1 MTHIRLRDLSFSYPI
16 YGMTNRSLKVTVMRQ
31 LVGGQ
36 VAIGND
42 RVVIVNALRDLTFEL
57 EPGDRLG
64 LLGPNGSGKTTL
76 LRLLA
81 GLAHPTSGKLD
92 VEGRIM
98 PLIDKGLGIHPELT
112 GRQNI
117 ELPLRL
123 LGASDMEVRQAQL
136 EIPEWTGLGQF
147 LDLPVRTYSEGMR
160 ARLLFAICTALH
172 GDILI
177 LDEWLGAGDASFAA
191 AAEARLHSY
200 LNRTQIVVCA
210 THSFDLLRRFC
221 NKVAWLE
228 NGQLVMLGPVEEV
241 LTRYC
246 ERMFAPAAAAAE

>member
-1 MTHIRLRDLSFSYPI
+1 MSAHIRLKDVSFTYPI
-16 YGMTNRSLKVTVMRQ
+16 YGLTNRSLKVTVMRQ

-36 VAIGND
+36 VAVHD
-42 RVVIVNALRDLTFEL
+42 RKVIVNALRNISLSL

-64 LLGPNGSGKTTL
+64 LVGANGSGKTTL

-81 GLAHPTSGKLD
+81 GLAHPSTGTLEI
-92 VEGRIM
+92 EGRVV

-112 GRQNI
+112 GSQNV

-123 LGASDMEVRQAQL
+123 LGASDAEVREAQA
-136 EIPEWTGLGQF
+136 EIPGWTGLGQF
-147 LDLPVRTYSEGMR
+147 LHLPVRTYSEGMR

-191 AAEARLHSY
+191 NAEARLHSY

-210 THSFDLLRRFC
+210 THSMDLIRRFC
-221 NKVAWLE
+221 TKVAWLE
-228 NGQLVMLGPVEEV
+228 NGELVQLGDVEEV
-241 LTRYC
+241 LHAYC
-246 ERMFAPAAAAAE
+246 ERMFPKVAAE